1 MTITT
6 GLHEVSRT
14 ALPGI
19 LDEAARQGVP
29 VFTLSTGGRT
39 DKEAFFRAVREALP
53 LDPPLGPGRVWDAL
67 ADSVWNGLQEL
78 GAPLVVVVWPDAG
91 PVAGAEGDHGIAL
104 DILREL
110 VASLADDRFTVGRPN
125 GVAVYVAEA
134 APGGAAGPTEA

>member
-1 MTITT
+1 M
-6 GLHEVSRT
+6 
-14 ALPGI
+14 
-19 LDEAARQGVP
+19 
-29 VFTLSTGGRT
+29 FTLSTGGRT

-91 PVAGAEGDHGIAL
+91 PVAGAVGDHGIAL

-110 VASLADDRFTVGRPN
+110 VTSLADDWFTVGRPN

-134 APGGAAGPTEA
+134 APGGADGPTEA